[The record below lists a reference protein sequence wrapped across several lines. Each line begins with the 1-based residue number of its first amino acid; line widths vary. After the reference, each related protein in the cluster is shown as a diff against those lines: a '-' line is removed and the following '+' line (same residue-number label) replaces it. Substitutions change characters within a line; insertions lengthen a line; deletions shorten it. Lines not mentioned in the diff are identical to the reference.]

1 MCHISVGFGGKLRHI
16 GIFFSDVIHMDFEH
30 QTLHSPYVPILLENP
45 FNIYIKRYFTV
56 ALNWHIC
63 RPSEV
68 SKIKHK
74 K

>member
-1 MCHISVGFGGKLRHI
+1 MSHFSRLWRETETYWD
-16 GIFFSDVIHMDFEH
+16 FFSDVIHMDFEH
-30 QTLHSPYVPILLENP
+30 QTLHSPYFPILLENP